1 MQARPES
8 TVTFGVAFHRV
19 RMGALRTNSARIS
32 ESLRNLLG
40 SGDGRIDVYVT
51 PPYPLTGPVVGYYP
65 SQQRTRS
72 MLSNSVER
80 FNRNGGGRTST
91 TLRRIAMQAGVPIL
105 AGPVLE
111 RAGPKTYVTA
121 FLVSEQGEIVAKY
134 RKIAVTKSERMHNIS
149 EGKEVTVFDVAGAR
163 VGVFIDE
170 DLVVPEI
177 FRVFQALK
185 VNIVVG
191 FMLPYESDY
200 FRRETMN
207 APALETMNIEEV
219 KAFLYSYAKMLGV
232 PIVLVGGVVEDLS
245 GRMDVAFMPPM
256 IAEPELGRVEVARE
270 YQDVGRPFKI
280 EVDSSSSVARE
291 CDVSCAIGVAN
302 ICRKVSPRG
311 RRSSVQV

>member
-1 MQARPES
+1 MQARPDS

-32 ESLRNLLG
+32 ESIRSLVG
-40 SGDGRIDVYVT
+40 GEGRIDVYVT

-65 SQQRTRS
+65 TQQRTKS
-72 MLSNSVER
+72 MLSSSVER

-91 TLRRIAMQAGVPIL
+91 TLRRIAMQSGVPIL

-121 FLVSEQGEIVAKY
+121 FLVDEHGEIVAKY
-134 RKIAVTKSERMHNIS
+134 RKIAVTRSERMHNIS

-200 FRRETMN
+200 FKRGRLEV
-207 APALETMNIEEV
+207 PSLETMDVEEV
-219 KAFLYSYAKMLGV
+219 RAFLYSYAKILGV
-232 PIVLVGGVVEDLS
+232 PIVLVGGVVEDTN
-245 GRMDVAFMPPM
+245 GRMDVAFMPPL
-256 IAEPELGRVEVARE
+256 IAEPDLGKVEVARGYE
-270 YQDVGRPFKI
+270 DIGRPFRI

-291 CDVSCAIGVAN
+291 CDVGCSIGVTN
-302 ICRKVSPRG
+302 VCRKVSSRG
-311 RRSSVQV
+311 RKPAAQA